1 VGKAARKETNHL
13 LGTSWVLGAALFFT
27 AMNLF
32 SRYMRSNPA
41 GEPIPSAEKAFFR
54 LLVPLVLLA
63 PLAFFGLQ
71 RIIIGNPRLLALR
84 GSLGAVMVL
93 LYFHAIDHT
102 TLARATFFLYTY
114 IAWGALFSHVFLGE
128 PLGRRRLPGII
139 IVYGGAL
146 LMLADK
152 GKAQAVVTWHGDMA
166 GIVSGVVAGAA
177 ATSMRALH
185 RYTSSYMIF
194 LTLCLFGTTLSG
206 AVTLITGAYVVPSTL
221 EWVLLAAIGA
231 TGTAAHLCLTTGFR
245 YLDVATV
252 GALEMAAA
260 PMTAAAAFIILGE
273 AAGPLTVTGGVI
285 LLAGGA
291 YLAVTTRAPTLR
303 RASDPDAATP

>member
-1 VGKAARKETNHL
+1 VERRADTDTNHL
-13 LGTSWVLGAALFFT
+13 LGTAWVLGAALFFT

-32 SRYMRSNPA
+32 SKYMKSSPS
-41 GEPIPSAEKAFFR
+41 GDPIPSAQKAFFR

-63 PLAFFGLQ
+63 PPALFGLR
-71 RIIIGNPRLLALR
+71 RIVIGNPRLLALR

-93 LYFHAIDHT
+93 LYFHAIDNT

-114 IAWGALFSHVFLGE
+114 IAWGALFSYIFLAE
-128 PLGRRRLPGII
+128 PLGWRRLPGVI
-139 IVYGGAL
+139 IVYLGAL
-146 LMLADK
+146 LMLLDK
-152 GKAQAVVTWHGDMA
+152 QDGGAAITWHGDMA
-166 GIVSGVVAGAA
+166 GIASGLVAGAA
-177 ATSMRALH
+177 ATTMRALH

-206 AVTLITGAYVVPSTL
+206 TATLVSGSYVAPSSL
-221 EWVLLAAIGA
+221 EWILLAAMGA

-245 YLDVATV
+245 YLDMPTV

-260 PMTAAAAFIILGE
+260 PLTAVAAFFILEEAAAA
-273 AAGPLTVTGGVI
+273 LTITGGVI

-291 YLAVTTRAPTLR
+291 YLALTTRAETLR
-303 RASDPDAATP
+303 RACDPDTATP